1 MKGLFRSKLFLSLVA
16 LVMVLLLAVTI
27 SQTTRARAANNSEQ
41 VVFSGVG
48 FSPSA
53 NTPVGFWVWCE
64 ADSSNP
70 YLGECNGSMYFYAL
84 HITKHVDGEIT
95 EGPDGIYHMAVLSR
109 DGSVSCT
116 LVNAATPPTS
126 GPTNTVNI
134 TCTAPVSFTDGQS
147 TNAVVNV
154 TGP

>member
-1 MKGLFRSKLFLSLVA
+1 
-16 LVMVLLLAVTI
+16 
-27 SQTTRARAANNSEQ
+27 
-41 VVFSGVG
+41 
-48 FSPSA
+48 
-53 NTPVGFWVWCE
+53 
-64 ADSSNP
+64 
-70 YLGECNGSMYFYAL
+70 MYFYAL

-109 DGSVSCT
+109 DSSVSCN
-116 LVNAATPPTS
+116 LVNAATPPTK